1 MLLMQIYYISSSV
14 DIYLNVSTHESRN
27 YQNYGL
33 QSSSASVISVFYLCG
48 FEKILTNMET
58 LASKI
63 LHDQSWATL
72 NSEKKISICFV
83 TTSIINDTFADVLD
97 IFIGG

>member
-1 MLLMQIYYISSSV
+1 MKAGIMRIMAFNLPQCQLF
-14 DIYLNVSTHESRN
+14 LF
-27 YQNYGL
+27 L
-33 QSSSASVISVFYLCG
+33 FYLCG

-72 NSEKKISICFV
+72 NSEKKICICFV

-97 IFIGG
+97 TFIGG

>member
-1 MLLMQIYYISSSV
+1 
-14 DIYLNVSTHESRN
+14 
-27 YQNYGL
+27 
-33 QSSSASVISVFYLCG
+33 
-48 FEKILTNMET
+48 MET